1 MPKTDQRR
9 KQQIVRAAFE
19 ALKTHGLPSIS
30 YDLIAKHGSISRQL
44 VRYHYGNPEDLMVD
58 VLDLMAAT
66 YRETMI
72 MGVMQKQGQARVK
85 LFLDFFFDMLDD
97 TPKPA
102 DDTVFDA
109 MMSLSVS
116 TPRVKRALRQHYS
129 VLGELLARE
138 FETQYPD
145 LTPQAAKEL
154 SFLFTSLMYGHWKMV
169 SSLGFSREHKHITR
183 AAMDRL
189 IESYTKTRPET
200 VQTVPVWMQ
209 SA

>member
-1 MPKTDQRR
+1 
-9 KQQIVRAAFE
+9 VRAAFE

-138 FETQYPD
+138 FETQYP
-145 LTPQAAKEL
+145 E
-154 SFLFTSLMYGHWKMV
+154 MYGHWKMV